1 MAPGGFRGIWREDA
15 LARAVYSESAGIERV
30 WPAAVA
36 VPADADDV
44 AALVRWADEQGRAT
58 IPRGA
63 GSSMAGA
70 ATGPDIVLDL
80 SSLRELS
87 AVDALWQR
95 VRADSGVTSARIAH
109 AAEGEG
115 LRLPVEPSSSA
126 FCTIGGMAATNA
138 AGARS
143 LAFGCVRPWITAL
156 DCVFADGTRATVRR
170 GAPVDLDNPTLR
182 RVSMLEG
189 EFRARGAGIPF
200 PRVRKNSSGYGVQD
214 FLATGDLVDLLVGS
228 EGTLA
233 IFTAVELRLVPLPL
247 ATATVLAAWDDL
259 DATMRG
265 SAVVREAGAVAC
277 ELLDRTF
284 LEIAARGGRTLV
296 APHAEAVLLIE
307 LENLTSS
314 AQRHDGESGGLDAAA
329 EVASRAEALGRAL
342 RSVGASDVRVA
353 ADEESAEALWSFRHA
368 ASPALAR
375 LDPALKSMQV
385 IEDGCVPEHRLAD
398 YVRGVRAALT
408 AHGVRGVL
416 FGHAGDAHVHVNAL
430 VDVRDPD
437 WRARV
442 SDVLADVVELTVSL
456 GGTLAGEH
464 GDGRLRTPMMHRL
477 WPADALTLFADIKRA
492 FDPRNRLNPGV
503 KVTAPGQAP
512 LGDIKYDPA
521 LPALPPAARRVLDH
535 VSEERAYDR
544 LRLELLEADET
555 LAAR

>member
-44 AALVRWADEQGRAT
+44 AALVRWADEQGRAI

-80 SSLRELS
+80 SSLREPP

-109 AAEGEG
+109 AAEAEG

-182 RVSMLEG
+182 RVSMLEA

-200 PRVRKNSSGYGVQD
+200 PRVRKNSSGYGVRD

-296 APHAEAVLLIE
+296 ASHAEAVLLIE
-307 LENLTSS
+307 LENLASS
-314 AQRHDGESGGLDAAA
+314 AQRHVGESGGVDAAA

-342 RSVGASDVRVA
+342 RSVGASDVRIA

-368 ASPALAR
+368 ASPVLAR

-398 YVRGVRAALT
+398 YVRGVRAALS

-430 VDVRDPD
+430 VDVREPD

-442 SDVLADVVELTVSL
+442 SGVLADVVELTVSL

-477 WPADALTLFADIKRA
+477 WPADALALFGDIKRA

-503 KVTAPGQAP
+503 KVTSPGQAP
-512 LGDIKYDPA
+512 LGEIKYDPA
-521 LPALPPAARRVLDH
+521 LPALPHAARRVLDH

-544 LRLELLEADET
+544 LRLELLEAEET